1 MTANPRA
8 WGHGPRFANSLVTLL
23 IALALSACAQP
34 VLAPGAS
41 SGLEP
46 EPTPADRIHQQ
57 AHDAL
62 VRWADAVRASG
73 GATITFT
80 GELTS
85 QIGAWD
91 AAAGE
96 NNKVA
101 LLAGMVE
108 AKTPLPDDT
117 PSRSEVKWLDG
128 TKVDV
133 NILSA
138 ADALAALV
146 AGASG
151 TCEAC
156 TPLRVTGASLATALV
171 QTSRGPANAP
181 TWVFA
186 LDGSSVQITRV
197 AVDKSITVTP
207 PPWNANDPPVGV
219 SIDSAFGTAD
229 SRKLAVQF
237 TGAIDDAS
245 DPCGATYE
253 AEAVESE
260 IAVVVIVFEHKND
273 PAAGCRLVGY
283 TRTAEVRLASK
294 LGERAVLEIRQGLPV
309 PVVAPG

>member
-8 WGHGPRFANSLVTLL
+8 WGHRPRFANSLVTLV
-23 IALALSACAQP
+23 IALATTACAQP

-46 EPTPADRIHQQ
+46 EATPADRVHQQ

-62 VRWADAVRASG
+62 VRWADAVRQSG
-73 GATITFT
+73 GATIIFT

-91 AAAGE
+91 AAGE

-101 LLAGMVE
+101 LQAGMVE
-108 AKTPLPDDT
+108 ADEPLSDDT
-117 PSRSEVKWLDG
+117 PSRTEVKWLDG
-128 TKVDV
+128 SKVDV
-133 NILSA
+133 NVLSA
-138 ADALAALV
+138 ADALAALA
-146 AGASG
+146 AGGVG
-151 TCEAC
+151 TCKGCA
-156 TPLRVTGASLATALV
+156 PLRVTGASLATALV

-186 LDGSSVQITRV
+186 VDGSSVQITRV

-207 PPWNANDPPVGV
+207 PPWNANDPPVGI
-219 SIDSAFGTAD
+219 SIDSAIGTAD

-260 IAVVVIVFEHKND
+260 IAVVVNVVEHRND
-273 PAAGCRLVGY
+273 AGAGCRLVGY
-283 TRTAEVRLASK
+283 TRTVDVRLAST

-309 PVVAPG
+309 PVVAPP